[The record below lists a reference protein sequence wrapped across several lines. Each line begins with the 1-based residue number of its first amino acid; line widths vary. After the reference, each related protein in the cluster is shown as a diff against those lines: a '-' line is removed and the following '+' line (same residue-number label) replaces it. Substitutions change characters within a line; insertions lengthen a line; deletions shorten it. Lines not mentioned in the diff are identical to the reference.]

1 MKRILVVEDEAL
13 LREAIV
19 EVLRASGFEVLE
31 AEDGLAGLETAR
43 AQTPD
48 LIVSDVKMA
57 RMSGTEL
64 LTALRDDP
72 AIAAM
77 PFILMTGATDKTPM
91 RKGMRLGADDYLAKP
106 FPLSELVEAVET
118 RLRNH
123 HQVRAQAEGK
133 VAELRAN
140 LSLSLP
146 HELLTPLTC
155 ILGYSDMILE
165 GYDALQ
171 PTQILEMVSDMQ
183 KCGQRL
189 LRLSQNYLFYAT
201 METLNPDARHLQTLR
216 SAPAAVTEGLIAD
229 AARRAADQHGRSRDL
244 VLALADGAAAMGEDY
259 LTKTVEELVDNAF
272 KFSEPGTLVR
282 VTSAAD
288 PAGFEL
294 TVRDHGR
301 GMKPEQI
308 AQVGAYQ
315 QFDRRIHEQQGV
327 GLGLAIVKK
336 LAKLHGGTID
346 IQSEPASGTTIRVR
360 LPPSPQA
367 RDAASLGS

>member
-13 LREAIV
+13 LREVIV
-19 EVLRASGFEVLE
+19 EILRASGFEVLE
-31 AEDGLAGLETAR
+31 AEDGLAGLEVAR
-43 AQTPD
+43 AQSPD
-48 LIVSDVKMA
+48 LIVSDVKMP
-57 RMSGTEL
+57 RLSGTEL
-64 LTALRDDP
+64 LTALREDA
-72 AIAAM
+72 AIAAT

-155 ILGYSDMILE
+155 ILGYSDMILT

-171 PTQILEMVSDMQ
+171 PTQILEMVSDIQ

-189 LRLSQNYLFYAT
+189 LRLSQNYLFYAS
-201 METLNPDARHLQTLR
+201 MELLNRDTQRVQTLR
-216 SAPAAVTEGLIAD
+216 SFPTADTQGLIAET
-229 AARRAADQHGRSRDL
+229 ARSAADKHGRSRDL
-244 VLALADGAAAMGEDY
+244 LLALAEGAAAMSEDY
-259 LTKTVEELVDNAF
+259 LAKTVEELVDNAF
-272 KFSEPGTLVR
+272 KFSEPGTLVL
-282 VTSAAD
+282 VTSTID

-294 TVRDHGR
+294 TVRDHGL

-327 GLGLAIVKK
+327 GLGLTIVKK
-336 LAKLHGGTID
+336 LTELHGGTID
-346 IQSEPASGTTIRVR
+346 IRSEPMAGTTIQIH
-360 LPPSPQA
+360 LPSSPPA
-367 RDAASLGS
+367 RDAAANGA